1 MTDEIVLEYI
11 IHYCQYGYILFSER
25 EIQEINQFAGVYA
38 FKSSKC
44 SYICSASLLYSSIYI
59 FIESHILFL
68 LLYYDIQTEIC
79 VE

>member
-11 IHYCQYGYILFSER
+11 IHYCQYGYVLFSER

-44 SYICSASLLYSSIYI
+44 SYLCSASAL
-59 FIESHILFL
+59 
-68 LLYYDIQTEIC
+68 
-79 VE
+79 